1 MVVRLEWVLQLL
13 NTSGLT
19 WVAVLLP
26 RSKIP
31 KLKSES
37 VSRRPWYGGI
47 YSRLC
52 NESYPRHGEAVN
64 EPGMRVCCLTPCRVG
79 RDQRLESFSTWDSS
93 PRSKETLSFKLLKFP
108 FDTFSE
114 HWAAARFTGL
124 QTCRWFIQWPR
135 NNGWNEMSEVPRFWA
150 AVHWSSSGKGRRLVL
165 SWLRLT
171 TGGEKTATAGT
182 GMRLH
187 LLQAPPAGIPLS
199 TFG

>member
-13 NTSGLT
+13 NTRGLT
-19 WVAVLLP
+19 WVAVPLP

-31 KLKSES
+31 KLKSEN
-37 VSRRPWYGGI
+37 VSRRPWYRGI
-47 YSRLC
+47 YSRLW

-114 HWAAARFTGL
+114 HWAPGR
-124 QTCRWFIQWPR
+124 QMCRWFIQGPR
-135 NNGWNEMSEVPRFWA
+135 NNGWNEMSEVPRFW
-150 AVHWSSSGKGRRLVL
+150 SSSGKGRMLVL

-171 TGGEKTATAGT
+171 TRGEKTATAGT